1 MAYLLVGIGG
11 FFGSITRVK
20 LGEIIK
26 SRSSTIFPLGTFI
39 INITGAI
46 LLGIVAIKGK
56 GQIYS
61 LIGDGFLGGYTTFS
75 TFMFESFN
83 LFKDNKKLNAALYII
98 LSVVLGIIGFIV
110 GTEIGKI

>member
-1 MAYLLVGIGG
+1 MQYILVGFGG
-11 FFGSITRVK
+11 FLGSITRVR

-26 SRSSTIFPLGTFI
+26 KRSKGVFPISTFF

-46 LLGIVAIKGK
+46 LLGIVASKTTSNM
-56 GQIYS
+56 YT

-83 LFKDNKKLNAALYII
+83 LFKDNKKVNSIMYIV
-98 LSVVLGIIGFIV
+98 LSVLLGIIGFV
-110 GTEIGKI
+110 IGVKIS